1 MKLLTRYSH
10 LSDEKLMEEW
20 KDLYQGLVISVA
32 FGKDSGES
40 SSELDELEQEIL
52 MRMGCF
58 SHLQGLNS
66 HRLIN
71 ALYRDIDKLRLQRE
85 ELVRAGKD
93 DEIEELDEVIER
105 LHKRPSLLLD
115 YDMITLLRN
124 AKKEDRRRRK
134 ENRDDSG
141 GKTEESR

>member
-10 LSDEKLMEEW
+10 LSDEKLMEAW
-20 KDLYQGLVISVA
+20 KDLYQGLVVSVA

-40 SSELDELEQEIL
+40 SYELDELEQEIL

-58 SHLQGLNS
+58 SHLQGFNS

-93 DEIEELDEVIER
+93 GEVEELEEILER

-124 AKKEDRRRRK
+124 ARKEDRRRK

-141 GKTEESR
+141 GKIEESS

>member
-71 ALYRDIDKLRLQRE
+71 ALYRDIDRLRLQRE
-85 ELVRAGKD
+85 ELVREGKG
-93 DEIEELDEVIER
+93 EEVEELEEVLDR
-105 LHKRPSLLLD
+105 LHKRPALLLD

-124 AKKEDRRRRK
+124 ARKEDRIRK
-134 ENRDDSG
+134 EKRDDPG
-141 GKTEESR
+141 RETEESG